1 MLKEQAVS
9 YYQKGY
15 NCAEAMIL
23 GGNAYYELNLPKE
36 SFLTMAAFGGGVN
49 REDLCGAISG
59 GVALLGLIFVK
70 NRSCESEIIKEI
82 TQEYVD
88 RFESSMGSLNCKI
101 LKDSHRN
108 EVEKCTSVVETSG
121 RILEETV
128 EKYKK
133 HRVK

>member
-1 MLKEQAVS
+1 MLKEQTVN
-9 YYQKGY
+9 YYQQGY

-23 GGNAYYELNLPKE
+23 GGDVYYELNLPKE
-36 SFLTMAAFGGGVN
+36 SFLTMAAFGGGMN

-70 NRSCESEIIKEI
+70 NRSYESEIIKEI

-108 EVEKCTSVVETSG
+108 EVEKCASVVDASS
-121 RILEETV
+121 RILEEIV
-128 EKYKK
+128 EKYKTY
-133 HRVK
+133 RVK